1 MKLEPKTE
9 KRVRWQSANQAGFSL
24 LIGLVLVLFIAFVA
38 AAAMNLMRIRWA
50 ILGFVVALILALIIS
65 SLPDIKRYIKIS
77 GM

>member
-50 ILGFVVALILALIIS
+50 ILGFVVALILF
-65 SLPDIKRYIKIS
+65 
-77 GM
+77 

>member
-1 MKLEPKTE
+1 MEASNMKLEPKTE

-50 ILGFVVALILALIIS
+50 ILGFVVALILF
-65 SLPDIKRYIKIS
+65 
-77 GM
+77 